1 MTNTPSQAWSWRP
14 WTRPVPRGVDILLAV
29 VLFLVE
35 VGRLAVD
42 AFLGVG
48 LEVWAAQGNEA
59 QIAAADRAYLRRL
72 RTHLVVALCA
82 VVLAAVFRARRTA
95 YAHVWV
101 ALIIGVMSLN
111 ERDL

>member
-1 MTNTPSQAWSWRP
+1 MD
-14 WTRPVPRGVDILLAV
+14 VLLAI

-42 AFLGVG
+42 AVLGVG
-48 LEVWAAQGNEA
+48 LEVWAAQGEETH
-59 QIAAADRAYLRRL
+59 IAAAERAYRGRL
-72 RTHLVVALCA
+72 RTHLTVALCA
-82 VVLAAVFRARRTA
+82 VALAAVFRARRTA

-101 ALIIGVMSLN
+101 ALIIGVMLLN

>member
-1 MTNTPSQAWSWRP
+1 M
-14 WTRPVPRGVDILLAV
+14 PRGVDILLAV

-35 VGRLAVD
+35 VGWLAGD
-42 AFLGVG
+42 AVLGVG
-48 LEVWAAQGNEA
+48 LDVWAAQGEETH
-59 QIAAADRAYLRRL
+59 IAAAERAYLGRL
-72 RTHLVVALCA
+72 RTYLAVALCA

-101 ALIIGVMSLN
+101 ALIVGVMLLN

>member
-1 MTNTPSQAWSWRP
+1 M
-14 WTRPVPRGVDILLAV
+14 DILLAI

-42 AFLGVG
+42 AVLGVG
-48 LEVWAAQGNEA
+48 LDVWAAQGEETH
-59 QIAAADRAYLRRL
+59 IAAAERAYLGRL
-72 RTHLVVALCA
+72 RTHLTVALCA

-101 ALIIGVMSLN
+101 ALVIGVLLLN